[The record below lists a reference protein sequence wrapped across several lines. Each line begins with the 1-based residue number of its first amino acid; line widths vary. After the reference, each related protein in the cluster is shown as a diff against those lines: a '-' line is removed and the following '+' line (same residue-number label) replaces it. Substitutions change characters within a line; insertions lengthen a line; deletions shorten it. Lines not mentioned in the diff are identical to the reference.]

1 MHTDQDTE
9 DRSVEV
15 EAFGSPERDAKGLPV
30 LDPRSLDALTSFL
43 RRVWADS
50 EKWHRLPEYG
60 LSIRALQSQSDHQA
74 LCFETRDADSR
85 NNVRRYRYDFGRGVL
100 TWWNNDE
107 VEHKL
112 PCDLFPDEDPNP
124 PFPLVIV
131 AFARERPEA
140 LLTTPDHSTVS
151 VFRHMDPP
159 AALSVPSPL
168 QVFVADFFR
177 RLTAHWFG
185 FSAPPWSR
193 LRQWL
198 IALTGSLT
206 FFIMVAVFLYTRDP
220 DWTKAFLRS
229 KDALVQDI
237 FVFQPTLGMGT
248 GIFLLS
254 SFFAW
259 LASWGRRN
267 PGPVRLYL
275 GGFLLPYFVWTLLSL
290 VDVNT
295 LGGKTQTDTGNSR
308 KVANVDS
315 KG

>member
-1 MHTDQDTE
+1 MRTDKDTE

-15 EAFGSPERDAKGLPV
+15 EAFGNPGRDAKGLPV
-30 LDPRSLDALTSFL
+30 LDSRSLDALTSFL

-50 EKWHRLPEYG
+50 EKWHRLPGYG
-60 LSIRALQSQSDHQA
+60 LSMRALQSQRGPQA

-107 VEHKL
+107 VEHEL
-112 PCDLFPDEDPNP
+112 PCDLFPNEDPNP
-124 PFPLVIV
+124 SFPLVIV

-151 VFRHMDPP
+151 VVRHMDPP
-159 AALSVPSPL
+159 ATLSIPSPA

-185 FSAPPWSR
+185 PTAPHWGGIR
-193 LRQWL
+193 RWL

-206 FFIMVAVFLYTRDP
+206 FFIMLAVFLYTRDLT
-220 DWTKAFLRS
+220 WFKAFLT
-229 KDALVQDI
+229 DPDMFAPAPV
-237 FVFQPTLGMGT
+237 LGA

-254 SFFAW
+254 SFFGW
-259 LASWGRRN
+259 ITSWGRRN

-290 VDVNT
+290 IEVDS
-295 LGGKTQTDTGNSR
+295 LGGKMQTDTGNS
-308 KVANVDS
+308 KGAPNIES
-315 KG
+315 KR

>member
-1 MHTDQDTE
+1 MHTDTDTE

-15 EAFGSPERDAKGLPV
+15 EAFGNPERGAKGLPV
-30 LDPRSLDALTSFL
+30 LDSRSLDALTSFL

-60 LSIRALQSQSDHQA
+60 LSIRALQSQRGHQA

-85 NNVRRYRYDFGRGVL
+85 NNVRRYRYEFGRGVL

-112 PCDLFPDEDPNP
+112 PCDLFPNEDPNP
-124 PFPLVIV
+124 SFPLVIV

-140 LLTTPDHSTVS
+140 LLTIPDHSTVS
-151 VFRHMDPP
+151 VFRQDPP
-159 AALSVPSPL
+159 AVLSAPSPA

-185 FSAPPWSR
+185 PTAPHWGR
-193 LRQWL
+193 VMQWL
-198 IALTGSLT
+198 ITLTGSLT
-206 FFIMVAVFLYTRDP
+206 FFIFMAVLLYTTEPTWFKAYLADP
-220 DWTKAFLRS
+220 VMFAPAPVLS
-229 KDALVQDI
+229 MI
-237 FVFQPTLGMGT
+237 I
-248 GIFLLS
+248 IFLS
-254 SFFAW
+254 FFFAW
-259 LASWGRRN
+259 LASWGRRS

-290 VDVNT
+290 VEVDSF
-295 LGGKTQTDTGNSR
+295 GGKTQTDTN
-308 KVANVDS
+308 NS
-315 KG
+315 KGVSNVESKG